1 MKYHRSGRVR
11 VIREEDVDSEDEK
24 MQTRDEENDSLDD
37 ENDIPQRG
45 LRTGQGSEAEKR
57 FPYFEPVK
65 DAWTKKPKKNWKPLS
80 TSAKHV
86 LSQYVRRAKRL
97 SAMLLFEL

>member
-1 MKYHRSGRVR
+1 MG
-11 VIREEDVDSEDEK
+11 
-24 MQTRDEENDSLDD
+24 QTKEAENDSLDD
-37 ENDIPQRG
+37 DNDIPQRNARAG
-45 LRTGQGSEAEKR
+45 RESEAEKR

-86 LSQYVRRAKRL
+86 LNQYVRRAKR
-97 SAMLLFEL
+97 